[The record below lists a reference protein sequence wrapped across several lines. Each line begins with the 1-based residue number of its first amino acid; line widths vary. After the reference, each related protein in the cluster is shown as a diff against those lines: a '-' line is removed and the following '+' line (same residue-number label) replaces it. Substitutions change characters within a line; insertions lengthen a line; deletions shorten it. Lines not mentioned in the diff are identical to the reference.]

1 MSLEIELSK
10 VTKSYGPGKTVV
22 RELSLVLPAGK
33 TLCIIGTSGCGK
45 TTTLKLIN
53 RLIEPTSGELR
64 IGGRDVLGG
73 DVIALRR
80 SIGYVIQ
87 EGGLFPHMSVAQNV
101 GLVARLLA
109 WEPERTARRVDELLE
124 LVNLNPGEYRHRYPE
139 ELSGGQRQRVGVA
152 RALMAD
158 PPIVLMDEPFG
169 ALDPITRI
177 GLQNEFLR
185 LKRELGKTIVF
196 VTHDLPE
203 AFKLG
208 DLILLMHAGEL
219 MQLGTP
225 HELLRSPASSFVT
238 DFLQAHT
245 IHDPQG
251 DAPDA

>member
-1 MSLEIELSK
+1 MSLDIELRRVSK
-10 VTKSYGPGKTVV
+10 TFGSGKTVV
-22 RELSLVLPAGK
+22 RELSVSVAAGG

-45 TTTLKLIN
+45 TTTLKSIN
-53 RLIEPTSGELR
+53 RLIEPTEGEIL
-64 IGGRDVLGG
+64 IGGKDVLHRDAIG
-73 DVIALRR
+73 LRR

-87 EGGLFPHMSVAQNV
+87 EGGLFPHMTVGANV
-101 GLVARLLA
+101 GLVARLLDWDKPRMA
-109 WEPERTARRVDELLE
+109 KRVDELLE
-124 LVNLNPGEYRHRYPE
+124 LVNLSPAEYRHRFPE

-208 DLILLMHAGEL
+208 DRIALMHQGEL
-219 MQLGTP
+219 MQVGTP
-225 HELLRSPASSFVT
+225 HELLTRPANSFVSA
-238 DFLQAHT
+238 FLQAHT
-245 IHDPQG
+245 IHDPRE
-251 DAPDA
+251 AVRES